1 MFNKFLDE
9 NNKFKETLIDDTEGL
24 LSLYEAAH
32 LGIRDE
38 KVLEQ
43 ALEFTRQQ
51 LTRMLPQ
58 LKSPL
63 KEKVQHALKNPL
75 HRSVAIIEI
84 RFYISIYGKDE
95 SRDELL
101 LKLAK
106 FNFNF
111 LQNIYKNEILQ
122 LSRYVTL

>member
-1 MFNKFLDE
+1 MFEFYGIKTDVFNKFVDK
-9 NNKFKETLIDDTEGL
+9 NNKFKETLINDTEGL

-32 LGIRDE
+32 LGIRED
-38 KVLEQ
+38 KILEE

-51 LTRMLPQ
+51 LTRMLLQ

-63 KEKVQHALKNPL
+63 KEKVHHALKNPL

-84 RFYISIYGKDE
+84 RFYISIYEKDE

-106 FNFNF
+106 INFNF
-111 LQNIYKNEILQ
+111 LQKHLQ
-122 LSRYVTL
+122 E